1 MSQMMTLEELEAAVG
16 QQFGP
21 SDWLQVDQERINQFA
36 EATIDHQFIHVDPK
50 AAAATSFG
58 TTIAHGFLTLSLIS
72 FLTAG
77 LSPSLKG
84 LTTVINYGLNRVR
97 FLQPVKVDSE
107 VRASIKILEVRR
119 KGRTRVLMTSEVTI
133 EIRGEK
139 RPALLA
145 EALILFV
152 MAGD

>member
-21 SDWLQVDQERINQFA
+21 SDWLQVDQERINRFA